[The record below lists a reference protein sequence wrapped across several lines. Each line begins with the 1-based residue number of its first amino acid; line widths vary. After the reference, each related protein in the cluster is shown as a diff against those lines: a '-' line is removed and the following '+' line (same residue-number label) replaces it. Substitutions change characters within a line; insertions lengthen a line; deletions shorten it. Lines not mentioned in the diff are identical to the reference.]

1 MSFMFVGLDGEMSG
15 SELADG
21 ARLIQI
27 GLYLSSGASYVA
39 YINPGEM
46 SWDEESAEVHK
57 IPRESLPSVPNFEQV
72 DTNAYEFLVSQGAD
86 SKRRNNTIP
95 VGWNVGSFDMPFVK
109 ETLPKLNSLFSR
121 RTVDLNALCFAL
133 DGKEENGMRVN
144 AETWKKR
151 SKTYAIDKI
160 GSNDA
165 HDAGWDAKMSLYCFE
180 YLREQ
185 MRNE

>member
-1 MSFMFVGLDGEMSG
+1 MTFMFVGLDGEMSG
-15 SELADG
+15 TELSEG

-27 GLYLSSGASYVA
+27 GLALDNAA
-39 YINPGEM
+39 YTANINPGEL
-46 SWDEESAEVHK
+46 SWDPEAEAVHK
-57 IPRESLPSVPNFEQV
+57 IPRESLPSEPNADV
-72 DTNAYEFLVSQGAD
+72 TDANAYSFLVSLGAD
-86 SKRRNNTIP
+86 PKRRNNTIA

-109 ETLPKLNSLFSR
+109 ETLPQLNSLFSR

-151 SKTYAIDKI
+151 SKEYAIEKI
-160 GSNDA
+160 GYEDA
-165 HDAGWDAKMSLYCFE
+165 HNAGWDAKMSLYCFY

-185 MRNE
+185 MSK